1 MRLQGFTTRDVMR
14 RARTVKGERVMDLG
28 LLGKVAVVT
37 GAGGGIGAAICQ
49 RLGLEG
55 AKTIV
60 ADIDLNKAEGQAAS
74 LAALG
79 VEAIAVAANV
89 VDASSVAALASK
101 AIEAFGRIDIL
112 VNNAGF
118 QRDKRIVNMSEDEW
132 DTVVDVILKGAFL
145 CSKAVLPSMLG
156 IINISSRAHLGNPGQ
171 ANYSAAKAGLLGF
184 TRALA
189 LENGKHGVT
198 VNSVAPGIVD
208 TAAIRGLSHF
218 EKVRENAERT
228 TPIPRLGTVE
238 DVADSVAFL
247 ASVRASYISG
257 EVLHV
262 TGGRY

>member
-1 MRLQGFTTRDVMR
+1 
-14 RARTVKGERVMDLG
+14 
-28 LLGKVAVVT
+28 VVT
-37 GAGGGIGAAICQ
+37 GAGGGIGAAICR

-55 AKTIV
+55 AKTVV
-60 ADIDLNKAEGQAAS
+60 ADIELGKAQTEAAN

-79 VEAIAVAANV
+79 IPAIAVAANV
-89 VDASSVAALASK
+89 VDKASVEALAATALST
-101 AIEAFGRIDIL
+101 FGRIDIL

-118 QRDKRIVNMSEDEW
+118 QRDKRIANMSEEDW

-145 CSKAVLPSMLG
+145 CSKAVLPSMLAG
-156 IINISSRAHLGNPGQ
+156 QWGRIINISSRAHLGNAGQ

-198 VNSVAPGIVD
+198 VNAVAPGLVD
-208 TAAIRGLSHF
+208 TPAIRGLSHF
-218 EKVRENAERT
+218 EKVRENAERA
-228 TPIPRLGTVE
+228 TPIPRLGAVE

-247 ASVRASYISG
+247 ASDRAAYITG